1 MARRQTS
8 GARHSLKQDTNQ
20 KVTFAKSASA
30 PFVTNSDIEIPIGKR
45 TLFYRFFEIITPVLT
60 FSVIILAVVLSWINA
75 FWGAVY
81 ILVWVILFF
90 VKGLGV
96 LYSMVLGRNNFY
108 KSITIDWHR
117 RLLDLQEGKVSHHDK
132 TEFLYEKHQRCVA
145 LYTDQKRIEMPI
157 EKVYHLVIMAAY
169 NESFE
174 VIDATMQSLVDTTY
188 NKDRMIIC
196 LAYEQRGGEDIAKT
210 ARLLQDKYQDN
221 FADFVTVEH
230 PDGLP
235 NEVIGKGGNITYAG
249 KYMSQ
254 YLKKHEI
261 DSRFVIVTTLD
272 SDNKPHP
279 MYFDYVT
286 YEYVI
291 YKDRKQL
298 SFQPVSLFLNNI
310 WDAPAPARVI
320 ATGNS
325 FWNLICSVRPYALR
339 NFASHSQPMDALED
353 MNFWSVRTIVEDG
366 HQYWRSYFHFN
377 GHYAVVPIYLPIYQD
392 AVMSETYRKTLKA
405 QFMQL
410 RRWAY
415 GVSDVPYVA
424 LNLVKRHTDNMFK
437 GVVKLL
443 MLMESVVSLGTSSI
457 IIAFGGWLPLLFNR
471 AAHHSI
477 EAHQLPITISFIQK
491 IAMVGIIAMVAF
503 SIIML
508 PPKPKRYKKT
518 RYLMMVLQ
526 WALIPITSI
535 LYSSLSSLYSQ
546 FRLMTG
552 RYLDKFDVT
561 EKTLVKDK

>member
-1 MARRQTS
+1 MSKKPKKQPKTPKTTFS
-8 GARHSLKQDTNQ
+8 KGA
-20 KVTFAKSASA
+20 AA
-30 PFVTNSDIEIPIGKR
+30 PFVTNYDIEIPIGKR
-45 TLFYRFFEIITPVLT
+45 TPFYRFFEIITPVLT
-60 FSVIILAVVLSWINA
+60 FSVIIAAVVLSWINA
-75 FWGAVY
+75 LWGAVY
-81 ILVWVILFF
+81 ILVLVTLFF
-90 VKGLGV
+90 VKGLGI
-96 LYSMVLGRNNFY
+96 LYSMILGRNNFY

-117 RLLDLQEGKVSHHDK
+117 RLLDLQEGKVSHRDK
-132 TEFLYEKHQRCVA
+132 TEFLYDKHQQCVA
-145 LYTDQKRIEMPI
+145 LYAGEKRAEMPI
-157 EKVYHLVIMAAY
+157 EDVYHLIIVAAY

-174 VIDATMQSLVDTTY
+174 VIDATMKSLVDTTY
-188 NKDRMIIC
+188 NKDRMMIC
-196 LAYEQRGGEDIAKT
+196 LAYEERGGVEIAKT
-210 ARLLQDKYQDN
+210 AQRLKAKYKAN
-221 FADFVTVEH
+221 FADFITVEH

-249 KYMSQ
+249 KFMSQ
-254 YLKKHEI
+254 YLKDQGI

-279 MYFDYVT
+279 MYFDYVS

-339 NFASHSQPMDALED
+339 NFASHSQPLDALED

-424 LNLVKRHTDNMFK
+424 LNLAKRHTDSMFK
-437 GVVKLL
+437 GFLKLL
-443 MLMESVVSLGTSSI
+443 MLMESVISLGTSSI

-471 AAHHSI
+471 ASHHSI

-491 IAMVGIIAMVAF
+491 IAMVGIAAMIVF
-503 SIIML
+503 SIMML
-508 PPKPKRYKKT
+508 PPKPKRYKKS
-518 RYLMMVLQ
+518 RYLLMVIQ
-526 WALIPITSI
+526 WVLIPITSI
-535 LYSSLSSLYSQ
+535 FYSSLSSLYSQ

-561 EKTLVKDK
+561 EKTLVQDK

>member
-1 MARRQTS
+1 M
-8 GARHSLKQDTNQ
+8 L
-20 KVTFAKSASA
+20 
-30 PFVTNSDIEIPIGKR
+30 
-45 TLFYRFFEIITPVLT
+45 
-60 FSVIILAVVLSWINA
+60 
-75 FWGAVY
+75 
-81 ILVWVILFF
+81 F
-90 VKGLGV
+90 VKGLGI
-96 LYSMVLGRNNFY
+96 LYSMILGRNNFY

-117 RLLDLQEGKVSHHDK
+117 RLLDLQEGKVSHHDT
-132 TEFLYEKHQRCVA
+132 TEFLYDKHQRCIA
-145 LYTDQKRIEMPI
+145 LYADKKRADVLVED
-157 EKVYHLVIMAAY
+157 VYHLVIMAAY

-174 VIDATMQSLVDTTY
+174 VIDATIKYLVDKTY
-188 NKDRMIIC
+188 DKERMIIC
-196 LAYEQRGGEDIAKT
+196 LAYEQRGGAEIAKT
-210 ARLLQDKYQDN
+210 AQLLKAKYKKD
-221 FADFVTVEH
+221 FADFVAVEH

-254 YLKKHEI
+254 YLKKQGI

-339 NFASHSQPMDALED
+339 NFASHSQPLDALED

-392 AVMSETYRKTLKA
+392 AVMSETYCKTLKA
-405 QFMQL
+405 QFVQL

-424 LNLVKRHTDNMFK
+424 LNLAKRHTDNMFK
-437 GVVKLL
+437 GVLKLL
-443 MLMESVVSLGTSSI
+443 MLMEAVVSLGTSSI

-471 AAHHSI
+471 TAHHSI

-491 IAMVGIIAMVAF
+491 IAMIGIVVMVVF
-503 SIIML
+503 SILML
-508 PPKPKRYKKT
+508 PPKPKRYKKS
-518 RYLMMVLQ
+518 RYLLMVLQ
-526 WALIPITSI
+526 WVLIPITSI
-535 LYSSLSSLYSQ
+535 FYSSLSSLYSQ

-552 RYLDKFDVT
+552 RYLAKFDVT
-561 EKTLVKDK
+561 EKTLVQDK

>member
-1 MARRQTS
+1 MS
-8 GARHSLKQDTNQ
+8 KKNSPKNQ
-20 KVTFAKSASA
+20 KSTFSKAASA
-30 PFVTNSDIEIPIGKR
+30 PFVTNSDIEIPIGRR
-45 TLFYRFFEIITPVLT
+45 TAFYRFFEIITPVLT
-60 FSVIILAVVLSWINA
+60 FSVIIMAVILSWVNA
-75 FWGAVY
+75 LWGAVY
-81 ILVWVILFF
+81 ILILVILFF
-90 VKGLGV
+90 VKGLGI
-96 LYSMVLGRNNFY
+96 LYSMILGRNNFY
-108 KSITIDWHR
+108 QSITIDWHR

-132 TEFLYEKHQRCVA
+132 TEFLYEKHRQCVA
-145 LYTDQKRIEMPI
+145 LYKGEKRAEMPI
-157 EKVYHLVIMAAY
+157 DDVYHLVIVAAY
-169 NESFE
+169 NELFE
-174 VIDATMQSLVDTTY
+174 VIDATMKSLVDTTY
-188 NKDRMIIC
+188 NKNRMMIC
-196 LAYEQRGGEDIAKT
+196 LAYEERGGAEIAKT
-210 ARLLQDKYQDN
+210 AKRLKTKYKAN
-221 FADFVTVEH
+221 FADFITVEH

-249 KYMSQ
+249 KFMSK
-254 YLKKHEI
+254 YLKRQGI

-279 MYFDYVT
+279 MYFDYVS

-339 NFASHSQPMDALED
+339 NFASHSQPLDALED

-377 GHYAVVPIYLPIYQD
+377 SHYAVVPIYLPIYQD

-424 LNLVKRHTDNMFK
+424 LNLAKHHTDSMLK
-437 GVVKLL
+437 GVVKLF
-443 MLMESVVSLGTSSI
+443 MLMESVISLGTSSI
-457 IIAFGGWLPLLFNR
+457 IIAFGGWMPLLFNR
-471 AAHHSI
+471 SAHHSI
-477 EAHQLPITISFIQK
+477 EANQLPITISFIQK
-491 IAMVGIIAMVAF
+491 IAMVGIVAMIVF
-503 SIIML
+503 SIMML
-508 PPKPKRYKKT
+508 PPKPKRYKKS
-518 RYLMMVLQ
+518 RYVLMVIQ
-526 WALIPITSI
+526 WVLIPITSI
-535 LYSSLSSLYSQ
+535 FYSSLSSLYSQ

-561 EKTLVKDK
+561 EKTLVQDQ